1 MCIPS
6 TFCAFLLD
14 IQIVMSTKLTLVL
27 CACFFAFGTYWADWS
42 IDYWLIWA
50 DPALNPNAIPNAITY
65 YQNLYNAPQIHK
77 IVLLAP
83 VFIGVV
89 GLSMGFAQMY
99 DINFLFDGGALG
111 LYSLLLR
118 TLRISCI
125 YTGAPFNNDCAYVA
139 CTPTALLLF
148 VIQTHAGTV
157 VPAMKIIAT
166 SEVEPEVVR
175 KLYEIAAGHT
185 LIVFAVVGTIYAF

>member
-99 DINFLFDGGALG
+99 DINFLFDGGAL
-111 LYSLLLR
+111 
-118 TLRISCI
+118 
-125 YTGAPFNNDCAYVA
+125 
-139 CTPTALLLF
+139 
-148 VIQTHAGTV
+148 
-157 VPAMKIIAT
+157 AMKIIAT

-185 LIVFAVVGTIYAF
+185 LIVFAVVDAGVANIQARTLIV